1 MSTTIDEVLSFVG
14 KRAVIWNKTI
24 RCSGLVVFPVF
35 GRLKISVTIFV
46 WSDVSSHFDEMTFI
60 RFSDFARVSGLED
73 FEDDRAAVTSLPG
86 RMDDRSYGNP
96 ESKSDVTANQHKY
109 QTADTRGRDIQSRA
123 TSGDLNNIFSEV
135 GKIFVESVSISTN
148 SL

>member
-46 WSDVSSHFDEMTFI
+46 WIDVSSHFDEMTFI
-60 RFSDFARVSGLED
+60 KFSDFARVSGLDD
-73 FEDDRAAVTSLPG
+73 FEDDNAAVTSLPG
-86 RMDDRSYGNP
+86 KIDDRS
-96 ESKSDVTANQHKY
+96 
-109 QTADTRGRDIQSRA
+109 
-123 TSGDLNNIFSEV
+123 
-135 GKIFVESVSISTN
+135 
-148 SL
+148 